1 MLSRKVSRRGKMLG
15 GGNRTDEELTQL
27 VKTNTLIA
35 LLNEVWSYILGTMMG
50 GRETNKVVHVMFHT
64 RQ

>member
-1 MLSRKVSRRGKMLG
+1 MLG